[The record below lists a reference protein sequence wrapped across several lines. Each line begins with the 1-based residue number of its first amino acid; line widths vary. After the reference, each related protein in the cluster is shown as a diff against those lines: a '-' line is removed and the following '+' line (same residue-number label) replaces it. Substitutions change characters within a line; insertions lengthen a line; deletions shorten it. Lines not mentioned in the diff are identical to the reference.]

1 MNQQGFT
8 LLEVIIAV
16 AIFAIGILAV
26 IGLQVQVVS
35 GNARSNIQTEQMLLA
50 QRVMEQVKG
59 YKNIFNPSASGRNNV
74 TNLNNVDGKGNP
86 GGPYNVSVEL
96 FNSHLTNDK
105 SRFIRVRVTKTGGIS
120 GHEAVIQC
128 LSFGTGT

>member
-35 GNARSNIQTEQMLLA
+35 GNARSNIQTQQQLLA
-50 QRVMEQVKG
+50 QRVMEQVK
-59 YKNIFNPSASGRNNV
+59 NAPDIFNPTGNNNV
-74 TNLNNVDGKGNP
+74 TALNNVDDEGNP
-86 GGPYNVSVEL
+86 GGPYNVTVTR
-96 FNSHLTNDK
+96 TNPLAGTT
-105 SRFIRVRVTKTGGIS
+105 SRFITVTVTKNGGIT
-120 GHEAVIQC
+120 GHDAIIRC
-128 LSFGTGT
+128 LSHGNGI